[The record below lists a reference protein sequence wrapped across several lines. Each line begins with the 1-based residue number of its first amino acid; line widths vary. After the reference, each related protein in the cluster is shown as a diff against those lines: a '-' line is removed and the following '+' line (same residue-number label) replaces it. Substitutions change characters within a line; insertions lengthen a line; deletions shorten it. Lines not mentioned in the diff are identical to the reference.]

1 MIKAG
6 YHCLIAG
13 LTDYQIDGDNK
24 SLNISSIKEEITSA
38 ISKKEKGY
46 LALMIAS
53 YDINNICMLLNGRD
67 GKFNSLGNYSSEE
80 VKVVVDKLKGIK
92 LSEEEEEQNVIEVA
106 LFDFLKKSIAEIESL
121 EVQKGNKDVDIEK
134 IIITNYYQ
142 QLSKS
147 KNSFLRIWGE
157 SDRTI
162 KNICAAIEAR
172 RLKREIAD
180 VVIGEGFVVENLISS
195 SAPDFGLKGE
205 IDVVDSVLSITEQTN
220 MLKKEKE
227 LDLLRWKIIDELNV
241 FEYFGIDVLLSY
253 YLKLCMINRW
263 LMLDEAF
270 GREMFAKIVEELSN
284 KERLPIGKDME
295 E

>member
-24 SLNISSIKEEITSA
+24 SLNISAIKDEITSV

-46 LALMIAS
+46 LTLMIAS

-67 GKFNSLGNYSSEE
+67 GKFNSLGNYTPEE
-80 VKVVVDKLKGIK
+80 INVVVNKLKGIK
-92 LSEEEEEQNVIEVA
+92 LSEEEEEQNTIEVA
-106 LFDFLKKSIAEIESL
+106 LFDYIKKSIAEIEF
-121 EVQKGNKDVDIEK
+121 EKAQKGNKDIDIEK
-134 IIITNYYQ
+134 IILTNYYQ
-142 QLSKS
+142 QLNTS
-147 KNSFLRIWGE
+147 KNSFLRAWGE
-157 SDRTI
+157 ADRTI
-162 KNICAAIEAR
+162 KNICASIEAR
-172 RLKREIAD
+172 RQKKDISK
-180 VVIGEGFVVENLISS
+180 VVIGKGFVVENLISS

-205 IDVVDSVLSITEQTN
+205 IDVVDNVLAITEQTN

-241 FEYFGIDVLLSY
+241 FEYFGINVLLSY

-270 GREMFAKIVEELSN
+270 GREMFAKIAGELSN
-284 KERLPIGKDME
+284 KEKLPIGKDME